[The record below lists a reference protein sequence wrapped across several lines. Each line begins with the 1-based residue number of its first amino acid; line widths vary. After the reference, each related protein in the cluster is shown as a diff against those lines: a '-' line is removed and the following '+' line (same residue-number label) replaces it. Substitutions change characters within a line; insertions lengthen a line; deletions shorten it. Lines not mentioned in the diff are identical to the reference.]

1 MAHDMRTINEI
12 MSDNE
17 QPLELSAGLRSEVA
31 ALFAPDGSLTG
42 TFGHG
47 CHQHAPLAPPLASG
61 SVARVLTSHDCRYCS
76 CAVCW
81 WRRLATYA
89 VAGHIKE
96 NDIRSEFWDQCRGH
110 CSQGACG
117 L

>member
-61 SVARVLTSHDCRYCS
+61 SVARVLTRQDCRYCS

-89 VAGHIKE
+89 VACHIK
-96 NDIRSEFWDQCRGH
+96 DSSIRSECKDPRSGH
-110 CSQGACG
+110 FPQGACR